1 MKEFSADRLERLLDT
16 VLKPA
21 RYTGGEMNAV
31 CKPFSDADVTFAF
44 CFPDSYE
51 VGMSHLGIKILYDII
66 NRRPW
71 ALCERVFM
79 PWPDMADGM
88 RRENLPLFSIESRTP
103 LRQFDIVGFTLQ
115 YEMCYTNILE
125 MLDLADIPVFSKDRT
140 DGPLIIAGGP
150 CAYNPEPLA
159 PFVDAFQIGD
169 GEELMVEFIECVR
182 ACKAEGLSRLETLRR
197 LAKLDGV
204 YVPAFYQETY
214 NEDGTLASF
223 TPTDPV
229 APARVRRRV
238 VLDLDKAAYPESFV
252 VPYTEAVFDR
262 ITLEIMRGCTRGC
275 RFCQAGM
282 LYRPVRERSLE
293 TLLKQADSLERS
305 TGYEEISLSSLSSGD
320 YTHLTELV
328 CALTERYA
336 DKKVSVSL
344 PSMRLDSIVKPS
356 LEEAQKIRK
365 SGLTL
370 APEAGTQRLRD
381 VINKGVTEDDL
392 VRAVTDAFESGWSTV
407 KLYFMIGLPTET
419 DEDLEGIGHLAQDV
433 IGAYFSVPK
442 NVRARGL
449 RVTCSASSFVPKPFT
464 PFQWFGQDTHDQI
477 VEKQAK
483 LHDILHKVKGVNF
496 NYHESE
502 LSMLE
507 ACFARGDRRMGD
519 VLYAA
524 WKNGCRMDGWSEF
537 LNYEGWLKAF
547 DDCGLDPAFYANRG
561 RGEHELLPWDFIDA
575 GVTRAFLWREW
586 QRAQRGEVTPDCRKG
601 CQGCGLKRFEGVCV
615 DR

>member
-483 LHDILHKVKGVNF
+483 LRDILHKVNGVNF

>member
-1 MKEFSADRLERLLDT
+1 MIAYTVLVSFGMRTVSFLERLFSPGIGSYAANLTEVKTRMPNAKVLSEKQAIVASLTEKLQGAAAGIIVDYKGITVAEDT
-16 VLKPA
+16 ALRAECRKNEVD
-21 RYTGGEMNAV
+21 YAV
-31 CKPFSDADVTFAF
+31 VKNTLLRFAF
-44 CFPDSYE
+44 NN
-51 VGMSHLGIKILYDII
+51 VGLNELDEQLNGTT
-66 NRRPW
+66 
-71 ALCERVFM
+71 ALAV
-79 PWPDMADGM
+79 
-88 RRENLPLFSIESRTP
+88 
-103 LRQFDIVGFTLQ
+103 
-115 YEMCYTNILE
+115 
-125 MLDLADIPVFSKDRT
+125 
-140 DGPLIIAGGP
+140 
-150 CAYNPEPLA
+150 
-159 PFVDAFQIGD
+159 
-169 GEELMVEFIECVR
+169 
-182 ACKAEGLSRLETLRR
+182 
-197 LAKLDGV
+197 
-204 YVPAFYQETY
+204 
-214 NEDGTLASF
+214 AS
-223 TPTDPV
+223 DPV

-477 VEKQAK
+477 VEKQTK
-483 LHDILHKVKGVNF
+483 LRDILHKVKGVNF

-524 WKNGCRMDGWSEF
+524 WKNGCLPSRYTDK
-537 LNYEGWLKAF
+537 KA
-547 DDCGLDPAFYANRG
+547 
-561 RGEHELLPWDFIDA
+561 
-575 GVTRAFLWREW
+575 
-586 QRAQRGEVTPDCRKG
+586 K
-601 CQGCGLKRFEGVCV
+601 
-615 DR
+615 